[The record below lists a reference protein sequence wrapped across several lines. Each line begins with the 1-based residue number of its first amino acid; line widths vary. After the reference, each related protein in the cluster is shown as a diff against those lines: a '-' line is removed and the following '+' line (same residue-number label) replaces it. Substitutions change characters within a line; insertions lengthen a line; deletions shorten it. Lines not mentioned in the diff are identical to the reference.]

1 MNARRTAHLRDAAD
15 RFLDLLGRDQHEV
28 SQLVDHNDD
37 LRHGFQLIVRRGPR
51 LLVVGFEIA
60 DACVRHHAVAPHHL
74 RHGPLQA
81 ARSLFRVCD
90 DGDEQV
96 RNAVVNAKLDHL
108 RVDHDE
114 LDLLGLCLIE
124 KGDNQR
130 VHADRFAGAG
140 RTGDQQ
146 MRQLADIADDAVAA
160 DVLADS
166 EGHAGL
172 ALFKFRRIDDLARH
186 DDRDD
191 PVRYLD
197 ADNGDL
203 VRDGRD
209 ADAGRAEG
217 QRDIVGQIRDLG
229 ELHAALQL
237 QLVPR
242 DRRAARNI
250 DDMRLDAEGLE
261 RVAQAL
267 GVLPHFLRAVV
278 RLAASGL
285 QERHGREFVFRLL
298 RLLLAD
304 LLRDLGRFELHV
316 RLFELFRLL
325 RDLDRRQRLCG
336 GSRLRRVK
344 MVDHERRHLVRQLHG
359 NNVRHGRR
367 FLRRRFLCVRDQ
379 RVKLR
384 SVIVM
389 DRRLLRLLLGRRLR
403 LLLRFGPGRFGGLL
417 LPAAVFHKNVRA
429 HRRVFSARG
438 LLLRLLRHGGIV
450 DRKVKVA
457 CAGGPA
463 LLRALHVLDVLVRNG
478 IDEHLRR
485 VLVLALRLGIFRA
498 GPVPDGRHDACHRH
512 VKTCDQ
518 AQQHPHDHDRSRADA
533 ADERFKEARNTA
545 CQNAARRAVD
555 AAVPERGNDAP
566 IPVRVKFSAD
576 QLHQTADQH
585 GRQERAGHAQR
596 DGPAVVQDQDQKA
609 HDERERQDVKACADQ
624 PPEHR
629 RHQIQ
634 KCRVHLEAAQDRQQR
649 KQAADRRA
657 DLAPDG
663 RRLLFCC
670 FFPSAGGRGLSFVRR
685 SHVTKTP
692 HEIRDRISV
701 NRPAPQQ

>member
-1 MNARRTAHLRDAAD
+1 
-15 RFLDLLGRDQHEV
+15 
-28 SQLVDHNDD
+28 
-37 LRHGFQLIVRRGPR
+37 
-51 LLVVGFEIA
+51 
-60 DACVRHHAVAPHHL
+60 
-74 RHGPLQA
+74 
-81 ARSLFRVCD
+81 
-90 DGDEQV
+90 
-96 RNAVVNAKLDHL
+96 
-108 RVDHDE
+108 
-114 LDLLGLCLIE
+114 
-124 KGDNQR
+124 
-130 VHADRFAGAG
+130 
-140 RTGDQQ
+140 

-359 NNVRHGRR
+359 NDVRHGRR
-367 FLRRRFLCVRDQ
+367 FLRRGLLRVRDQ
-379 RVKLR
+379 RVKLGFIIR
-384 SVIVM
+384 M
-389 DRRLLRLLLGRRLR
+389 DRRLLRLLRGGRLRRLGQR
-403 LLLRFGPGRFGGLL
+403 CCGRLL

-429 HRRVFSARG
+429 HRRVFPARG
-438 LLLRLLRHGGIV
+438 LLLRLLRQRGIV
-450 DRKVKVA
+450 DRQIELA
-457 CAGGPA
+457 RTGGPA

-498 GPVPDGRHDACHRH
+498 GPVPDSRHDACHRH

-533 ADERFKEARNTA
+533 ADERFKETCKAAR
-545 CQNAARRAVD
+545 QNAACRAVD

-576 QLHQTADQH
+576 QLHQTANQH
-585 GRQERAGHAQR
+585 GRQERTGHAQR

-609 HDERERQDVKACADQ
+609 HDERERQDVKARADQ
-624 PPEHR
+624 TPEHR

-634 KCRVHLEAAQDRQQR
+634 KRRVHLEAAQDRQQR

-663 RRLLFCC
+663 RGLLFCC

>member
-1 MNARRTAHLRDAAD
+1 
-15 RFLDLLGRDQHEV
+15 
-28 SQLVDHNDD
+28 
-37 LRHGFQLIVRRGPR
+37 
-51 LLVVGFEIA
+51 
-60 DACVRHHAVAPHHL
+60 
-74 RHGPLQA
+74 
-81 ARSLFRVCD
+81 
-90 DGDEQV
+90 
-96 RNAVVNAKLDHL
+96 
-108 RVDHDE
+108 
-114 LDLLGLCLIE
+114 
-124 KGDNQR
+124 
-130 VHADRFAGAG
+130 
-140 RTGDQQ
+140 
-146 MRQLADIADDAVAA
+146 
-160 DVLADS
+160 
-166 EGHAGL
+166 
-172 ALFKFRRIDDLARH
+172 
-186 DDRDD
+186 
-191 PVRYLD
+191 
-197 ADNGDL
+197 
-203 VRDGRD
+203 
-209 ADAGRAEG
+209 
-217 QRDIVGQIRDLG
+217 
-229 ELHAALQL
+229 
-237 QLVPR
+237 
-242 DRRAARNI
+242 
-250 DDMRLDAEGLE
+250 MRLDAEGLE

-267 GVLPHFLRAVV
+267 SVLPHFLRAVV

-336 GSRLRRVK
+336 GSRLRRIK

-359 NNVRHGRR
+359 NDVRHGRR
-367 FLRRRFLCVRDQ
+367 FLRRGLLRVRDQ
-379 RVKLR
+379 RVKLGFIIR
-384 SVIVM
+384 M
-389 DRRLLRLLLGRRLR
+389 DRRLLRLLRGGRLRRLGQR
-403 LLLRFGPGRFGGLL
+403 CCGRLL

-429 HRRVFSARG
+429 HRRVFPARG
-438 LLLRLLRHGGIV
+438 LLLRLLRQRGIV
-450 DRKVKVA
+450 DRQIELA
-457 CAGGPA
+457 RTGGPA

-533 ADERFKEARNTA
+533 ADERFKETCKAAR
-545 CQNAARRAVD
+545 QNAACRAVD

-585 GRQERAGHAQR
+585 GRQERTGHAQR

-609 HDERERQDVKACADQ
+609 HDERERQDVKARADQ
-624 PPEHR
+624 TPEHR

-634 KCRVHLEAAQDRQQR
+634 KRRVHLEAAQDRQQR